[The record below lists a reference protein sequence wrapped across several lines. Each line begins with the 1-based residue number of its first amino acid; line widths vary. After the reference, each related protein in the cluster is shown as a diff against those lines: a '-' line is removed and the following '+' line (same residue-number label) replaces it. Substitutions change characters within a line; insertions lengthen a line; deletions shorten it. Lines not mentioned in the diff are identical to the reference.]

1 MQEVLTQLQQTSS
14 HSSISKLSC
23 FGLGQLSTVISKYQT
38 AFLLLIKE
46 SLRIEDF
53 RSTVF
58 DPIFSDEE
66 KQVLE
71 KLGFFVEEKNKKCK
85 IRLENKTLVFLPHC
99 PKELTNNLLYANLKS
114 TIQNGASLHNLV
126 LISNSLSSVLLRTP
140 AYKVEKSANVIKFV
154 SEAGLVTE
162 TKICNSF
169 KFNDIFN
176 DMSLHTF
183 TNPSPADLLHHV
195 AEPVYDDDHHSELL

>member
-58 DPIFSDEE
+58 DPIFSDKE

-85 IRLENKTLVFLPHC
+85 IRLENKTLD
-99 PKELTNNLLYANLKS
+99 
-114 TIQNGASLHNLV
+114 NGG
-126 LISNSLSSVLLRTP
+126 SSVFAPLPQGVDQQPTIR
-140 AYKVEKSANVIKFV
+140 
-154 SEAGLVTE
+154 
-162 TKICNSF
+162 
-169 KFNDIFN
+169 
-176 DMSLHTF
+176 
-183 TNPSPADLLHHV
+183 
-195 AEPVYDDDHHSELL
+195 